1 MKTTTLTLMLGLVL
15 GLSGCA
21 ADDPKLRTYDNNDL
35 ELAVGNAAK
44 MTCTC
49 LFVMQMD
56 DAYCRD
62 WVRASPN
69 VARFSVD
76 KDKKVVDASAF
87 IAWPARARLVDDKRG
102 CVLE

>member
-1 MKTTTLTLMLGLVL
+1 MKTTTLTL
-15 GLSGCA
+15 GLSLLLTAC
-21 ADDPKLRTYDNNDL
+21 ADDNSKLRTYDNNDL
-35 ELAVGNAAK
+35 ELAVANAAK

-49 LFVMQMD
+49 RFVMEMD
-56 DAYCRD
+56 EAYCKD

-76 KDKKVVDASAF
+76 LEKKVVDASAF
-87 IAWPARARLVDDKRG
+87 ISWTARAHYVDDLHG

>member
-1 MKTTTLTLMLGLVL
+1 MKTTFLVGLASAFVL
-15 GLSGCA
+15 LGCA
-21 ADDPKLRTYDNNDL
+21 DDNPKQRLYDNNDL

-49 LFVMQMD
+49 RFVMQMD
-56 DAYCRD
+56 DAYCRE

-76 KDKKVVDASAF
+76 TEKKVVESSAF
-87 IAWPARARLVDDKRG
+87 IAWPARAHYVDDKRG

>member
-1 MKTTTLTLMLGLVL
+1 MKPTTLMVVL
-15 GLSGCA
+15 SLLLPAC
-21 ADDPKLRTYDNNDL
+21 ADDNAKQRTYDNNDL

-49 LFVMQMD
+49 RFVMEMD
-56 DAYCRD
+56 EAYCRD

-76 KDKKVVDASAF
+76 LEKKVVDASAF
-87 IAWPARARLVDDKRG
+87 ISWTARAHYVDDQHG

>member
-1 MKTTTLTLMLGLVL
+1 MNARAFLLLGALAL
-15 GLSGCA
+15 AGCA
-21 ADDPKLRTYDNNDL
+21 QDDPKLRTYANNDL

-44 MTCTC
+44 MSCTC

-56 DAYCRD
+56 EAYCKD

-69 VARFSVD
+69 VARFFVD
-76 KDKKVVDASAF
+76 KEKKVVTSSAF
-87 IAWPARARLVDDKRG
+87 ISWTARAHYVDDKRG